1 VSGRQIVTKRQDLRK
16 KYAAAA
22 ELRTKKVDEIRELL
36 AIPPDPA
43 DEKAVEF
50 IARWRET
57 GQVSVPAELKTKVL
71 RLLHEWHSIH
81 MLCVKLQ
88 VELERLGKKATPLPA
103 AEPRLTIVRRRR

>member
-1 VSGRQIVTKRQDLRK
+1 VTKREDLEK

-43 DEKAVEF
+43 DEQAVRF

-57 GQVSVPAELKTKVL
+57 GQISVPAELKTKAQQLL
-71 RLLHEWHSIH
+71 REWHSIH
-81 MLCVKLQ
+81 MACMEIQ
-88 VELERLGKKATPLPA
+88 DEFEELGKQATP
-103 AEPRLTIVRRRR
+103 RRITR